1 MSLEGNKVAFIGA
14 GNMAFA
20 IISGLVSQGLAKE
33 SIIVSNPGEAN
44 RKRVSDLGVPTTTD
58 NLEAARDADIVVI
71 AVKPAVT
78 KKVCEEIRTAWGHR
92 SSLPIIMSVAAG
104 ITLGSLKEWTKTED
118 GKTAPTVRAM
128 PNTPALVGEGAIGL
142 FASDDVTDEQKK
154 RLDTLLRSIAKA
166 VEWVDKEE
174 LIDVVTGISGKSLN
188 KITGPGRRL
197 TVCFPGSGPAY
208 FFAIVEHMVASATA
222 LGLPEDIATRLATQT
237 CAGAGKMLVDSSD
250 PPSKLR
256 TSVTSPNGTTHAALE
271 TFKKHNLDQ
280 VIDAGV
286 KASAARGAELG
297 ETFAN

>member
-128 PNTPALVGEGAIGL
+128 PNTPALVGEGAVGL

-174 LIDVVTGISGKSLN
+174 LIDVVTGI
-188 KITGPGRRL
+188 
-197 TVCFPGSGPAY
+197 
-208 FFAIVEHMVASATA
+208 
-222 LGLPEDIATRLATQT
+222 
-237 CAGAGKMLVDSSD
+237 
-250 PPSKLR
+250 
-256 TSVTSPNGTTHAALE
+256 
-271 TFKKHNLDQ
+271 
-280 VIDAGV
+280 
-286 KASAARGAELG
+286 
-297 ETFAN
+297 